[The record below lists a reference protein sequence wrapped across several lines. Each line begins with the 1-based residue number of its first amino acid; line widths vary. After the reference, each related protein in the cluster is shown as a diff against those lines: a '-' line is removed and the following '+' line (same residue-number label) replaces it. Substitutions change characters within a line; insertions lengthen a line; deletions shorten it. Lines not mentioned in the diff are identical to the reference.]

1 MRLASSFVLVFP
13 LLATGCFDP
22 STGRLDSTATP
33 SPTTTDAPLTTGSS
47 DDSTGPAV
55 GSTTT
60 APDDTSGGTSEGG
73 TTVALDGT
81 STGSTGEVT
90 TGSTTALGSTDGG
103 SSSTSGSSSDG
114 GMACV
119 PGPVEVEFVS
129 LGDFINQGDAWQSFT
144 ANTDGNVVQIDF
156 YWNLSGTN
164 DAFTINFYEGEGTAG
179 PLLHSQ
185 GFPGQGVGT
194 FVGFDAINV
203 LSMPVPIVA
212 GGVYT
217 VQGVD
222 TFGWQTAS
230 GAIAGSNSS
239 LGVGQHKNIQVW
251 IEPCS

>member
-1 MRLASSFVLVFP
+1 MATVVDSIPGRVVLV
-13 LLATGCFDP
+13 GH
-22 STGRLDSTATP
+22 SY
-33 SPTTTDAPLTTGSS
+33 
-47 DDSTGPAV
+47 
-55 GSTTT
+55 
-60 APDDTSGGTSEGG
+60 
-73 TTVALDGT
+73 
-81 STGSTGEVT
+81 
-90 TGSTTALGSTDGG
+90 GG
-103 SSSTSGSSSDG
+103 SVISN
-114 GMACV
+114 V
-119 PGPVEVEFVS
+119 
-129 LGDFINQGDAWQSFT
+129 T
-144 ANTDGNVVQIDF
+144 AAKGNVVQIDF

-164 DAFTINFYEGEGTAG
+164 DAFTINLYEGEGTAG

-230 GAIAGSNSS
+230 GAIAGGNSS

>member
-1 MRLASSFVLVFP
+1 MRLASSIVLVLP
-13 LLATGCFDP
+13 LLATSCFDP

-33 SPTTTDAPLTTGSS
+33 SSTTTDAPLTTSS
-47 DDSTGPAV
+47 DDDSTGPAV
-55 GSTTT
+55 TSTTA

-90 TGSTTALGSTDGG
+90 TASTTALGSTDDG
-103 SSSTSGSSSDG
+103 STTSGSSSDG
-114 GMACV
+114 AMACT

-164 DAFTINFYEGEGTAG
+164 DAFTINLYEGEGTAG

-230 GAIAGSNSS
+230 GAIAGGNSS

>member
-1 MRLASSFVLVFP
+1 MRLASSIVLVLP
-13 LLATGCFDP
+13 LLATSCFDP
-22 STGRLDSTATP
+22 STGRLDSTATT
-33 SPTTTDAPLTTGSS
+33 SSTTTDAPLTTSS
-47 DDSTGPAV
+47 GDDSTGPAV
-55 GSTTT
+55 TSTTT

-81 STGSTGEVT
+81 STSSTGEVT

-103 SSSTSGSSSDG
+103 SSTSGSSSDG
-114 GMACV
+114 AMACV

-144 ANTDGNVVQIDF
+144 ADTDGNVVQIDF

-185 GFPGQGVGT
+185 GFPGQGMGT

-230 GAIAGSNSS
+230 GAIAGGNSS